1 MPVDSDDFNKNIFEP
16 VEGLLCPGLFV
27 LGHDPDQTL
36 QRNVCL
42 EQLAAD
48 VGNGSDFFGLK
59 TNVCGVL
66 LATTEPD
73 EVRRRG
79 IVEDAVIRIDNT
91 ILAGVT
97 LKAWKISYRDPGYW
111 RQRLPDFNNASR
123 VREWER
129 ELLSDD
135 DYKLIILPS
144 WKDVFP
150 APGPWIREY
159 LGYDPAVTEGGRN
172 FGLDTMEYKLVLQL
186 DQWARERGSA
196 VITSHP
202 LSRSSKG
209 DYNLKGNTNLCE
221 VRQIRLRKLS
231 DRYQFTVPDLK
242 RHGPT
247 RTIYLPWQYD
257 LFQVGNGG
265 LPSEQIG
272 RTAGKAEKRIR
283 VQPVDEKIV
292 SFLTANGGRYTVRQI
307 MEGCGDD
314 WKDRTLRAAYY
325 DALNPQRRRLVPGKV
340 TRYEPDAD
348 AGYTEITYEFK
359 R

>member
-1 MPVDSDDFNKNIFEP
+1 
-16 VEGLLCPGLFV
+16 
-27 LGHDPDQTL
+27 
-36 QRNVCL
+36 
-42 EQLAAD
+42 
-48 VGNGSDFFGLK
+48 
-59 TNVCGVL
+59 
-66 LATTEPD
+66 
-73 EVRRRG
+73 
-79 IVEDAVIRIDNT
+79 
-91 ILAGVT
+91 
-97 LKAWKISYRDPGYW
+97 
-111 RQRLPDFNNASR
+111 
-123 VREWER
+123 
-129 ELLSDD
+129 
-135 DYKLIILPS
+135 
-144 WKDVFP
+144 
-150 APGPWIREY
+150 
-159 LGYDPAVTEGGRN
+159 
-172 FGLDTMEYKLVLQL
+172 
-186 DQWARERGSA
+186 ERGSA

-247 RTIYLPWQYD
+247 RTIYLPCQYD

-272 RTAGKAEKRIR
+272 RTAGKAEKRIS

-292 SFLTANGGRYTVRQI
+292 SLLTANGGRYTVRQI